1 VLVQNY
7 SQPDPL
13 FVEQQ
18 SSHARLS
25 WGYSLEPLA
34 AQKRRIVYC
43 AMGFLAKFFFFS
55 LGISNLAKAEYD
67 ATDALREF
75 MRTQDPGTTHST
87 TVQSLRGATFDI
99 DNDLRDALRS
109 ARLSTVQAAMEHAL
123 NAKPGEFDE
132 KLFNDVKRWYN
143 ELDKRMGLLKYCNR
157 IRGQGWDGECLGVE
171 NWWNS
176 VKYKEFM
183 DRPWKA
189 H

>member
-1 VLVQNY
+1 
-7 SQPDPL
+7 
-13 FVEQQ
+13 
-18 SSHARLS
+18 
-25 WGYSLEPLA
+25 
-34 AQKRRIVYC
+34 
-43 AMGFLAKFFFFS
+43 MGFLAKFFFFS

-157 IRGQGWDGECLGVE
+157 IRGQGWDGECLVKRWYNELDKRMGLLKYCNGYE
-171 NWWNS
+171 AKGGTAS
-176 VKYKEFM
+176 VLGWRTGGIRSSTKSSWTGPGKLT
-183 DRPWKA
+183 DGNQ
-189 H
+189 